1 MQINKPTY
9 ARTLYGEI
17 SFIHDLEDIARQY
30 QKLIVVPLFLYD
42 GRLVNKVKQQ
52 MNDMVINTDI
62 HITPSINFDPILKQ
76 IINDRLE
83 SLSDSN
89 ENIKALTKS

>member
-1 MQINKPTY
+1 MT
-9 ARTLYGEI
+9 E
-17 SFIHDLEDIARQY
+17 DLLT
-30 QKLIVVPLFLYD
+30 KW
-42 GRLVNKVKQQ
+42 KQQ

-83 SLSDSN
+83 SLNDSM
-89 ENIKALTKS
+89 KT

>member
-1 MQINKPTY
+1 M
-9 ARTLYGEI
+9 
-17 SFIHDLEDIARQY
+17 
-30 QKLIVVPLFLYD
+30 
-42 GRLVNKVKQQ
+42 KQQ

-83 SLSDSN
+83 SLNDSN